1 MTKEEK
7 KAYTE
12 AMDVVKFLQ
21 TNHGIV
27 HLANLLTLDVNR
39 NGQRIYDVILE
50 EMDYLAKKANRV

>member
-7 KAYTE
+7 EAYTE

-21 TNHGIV
+21 TKSGIA